1 MTQQTQSQTLNES
14 LQYLDMEHQL
24 IAVLGI
30 DKYSSKI
37 GNDSDFITL
46 DFTVKSSEAA
56 EDLVIWLERGYSFI
70 IDAETSPGEVSDG
83 KFLVFAEIN
92 RRSKAPNRIMEMLD
106 DLQTLTGIDSSDWDL
121 EIGDKTLPATEE
133 NIRDNVSTSPHEYR
147 ESHETELNEMRDL
160 AGLDTVN
167 IYTDKHDDV
176 IQQMQLRAGII

>member
-1 MTQQTQSQTLNES
+1 
-14 LQYLDMEHQL
+14 
-24 IAVLGI
+24 
-30 DKYSSKI
+30 
-37 GNDSDFITL
+37 
-46 DFTVKSSEAA
+46 
-56 EDLVIWLERGYSFI
+56 
-70 IDAETSPGEVSDG
+70 
-83 KFLVFAEIN
+83 VFAEIN

-106 DLQTLTGIDSSDWDL
+106 DLQTLTGIDSSEWDL